1 VTIHLDPEQ
10 ERIIGLAIQ
19 AGLIRD
25 VEDVVKAGVET
36 MRLRLE
42 APSALSPDTDAALWA
57 KELHEWVSG
66 HSNSSRLLS
75 DEAISRD
82 SIYKMRDF

>member
-1 VTIHLDPEQ
+1 MTIQLDPEQ

-42 APSALSPDTDAALWA
+42 AHSASSSNTDHALWA
-57 KELHEWVSG
+57 KELHEWICS
-66 HSNSSRLLS
+66 HSNSSLLLS

-82 SIYKMRDF
+82 SIYKMRDA